1 MAELTVYPDPDPE
14 SDSIDGHV
22 NNRNVSW
29 STCRS
34 AATGFDLLDNHTELF
49 CLAQEVDGDDE
60 YRISR
65 VFTTFDTSPLG
76 VGATISAATL
86 SLRGSS
92 EQGTV
97 TIHCVES
104 TQASNNALTTADF
117 DQAGT
122 TSFANV
128 SSWSDVAYNDFT
140 LSAAGRA
147 IIDLTGVSLYA
158 IREGHDNDNSEP
170 SVAEI
175 FSATC
180 FSADEAGTTKDP
192 KLVITFTPPAPASG
206 FFALLV

>member
-1 MAELTVYPDPDPE
+1 MAELTVYPDP
-14 SDSIDGHV
+14 GTG
-22 NNRNVSW
+22 
-29 STCRS
+29 STTVDAHIFKTDTTWTATRD
-34 AATGFDLLDNHTELF
+34 AASGGAPGPSGGTLIVASQEETGE
-49 CLAQEVDGDDE
+49 
-60 YRISR
+60 
-65 VFTTFDTSPLG
+65 FTIFRGFTSFDTSPIG
-76 VGATISAATL
+76 AGATITAVVYSLYGTSAAA
-86 SLRGSS
+86 GNP
-92 EQGTV
+92 TV
-97 TIHCVES
+97 HCVES
-104 TQASNNALTTADF
+104 TQASDNALVGGDYE
-117 DQAGT
+117 DVGS

-170 SVAEI
+170 PVAEI

>member
-128 SSWSDVAYNDFT
+128 SSWNTSGFNAFV

-147 IIDLTGVSLYA
+147 IISLTGVSKYA
-158 IREGHDNDNSEP
+158 FRTDKDLNDSTPALNTTI
-170 SVAEI
+170 AG
-175 FSATC
+175 FSR
-180 FSADEAGTTKDP
+180 SADFTGTTSDP
-192 KLVITFTPPAPASG
+192 KLVITFEPAPTASG
-206 FFALLV
+206 FFSLLS